1 MSWGGL
7 MSRGGLTCDLFVP
20 HFQIIFAQAD
30 KDKKNK
36 KEKKE
41 NKEKKEKK
49 NKQNEAELN

>member
-1 MSWGGL
+1 

-41 NKEKKEKK
+41 KKEKK